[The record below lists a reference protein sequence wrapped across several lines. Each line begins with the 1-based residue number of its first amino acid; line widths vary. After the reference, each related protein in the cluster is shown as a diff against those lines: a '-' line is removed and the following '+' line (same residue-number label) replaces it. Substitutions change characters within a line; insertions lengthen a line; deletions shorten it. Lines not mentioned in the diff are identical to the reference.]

1 MQLYAALSPHE
12 IVKPVTKTKWGG
24 HSKTPPLWKE
34 ERNLDDGIEIFC
46 ENVKQLLS
54 EIRQIRT
61 ETGYSSDQVL
71 LAMLVEAVR
80 GVVIAPDDGDGEW

>member
-1 MQLYAALSPHE
+1 MP
-12 IVKPVTKTKWGG
+12 
-24 HSKTPPLWKE
+24 
-34 ERNLDDGIEIFC
+34 DDSVEVFC
-46 ENVKQLLS
+46 DNVKQLLS

-80 GVVIAPDDGDGEW
+80 GVAITPDDWEE

>member
-1 MQLYAALSPHE
+1 M
-12 IVKPVTKTKWGG
+12 
-24 HSKTPPLWKE
+24 
-34 ERNLDDGIEIFC
+34 DDGIEIFC

-54 EIRQIRT
+54 EIREIRT
-61 ETGYSSDQVL
+61 DTGYSSDQVL

>member
-1 MQLYAALSPHE
+1 MQLCVALSPHE
-12 IVKPVTKTKWGG
+12 IAKPATKTKWGG
-24 HSKTPPLWKE
+24 RSKTPLWKE

-54 EIRQIRT
+54 EIREIRT
-61 ETGYSSDQVL
+61 DTGYSSDQVL